1 MSTARKVRWKL
12 TALLAAVALVTTACA
27 SGGGGEQG
35 DDGDVLRYGS
45 SWKPTSLDPRQSAS
59 FDPIFLLTSYDALIH
74 READGSLA
82 PGLATEWQLSED
94 ALQLDLVLR
103 EDVTFQDGAVFNA
116 DAVVANIEDSSQD
129 GKTTAGALSIVDS
142 VEVIDDTHVS
152 LLLSSPGA
160 SLINALSGEAGMM
173 ISPDALGN
181 DDLGTAPVGAGP
193 FTLVSN
199 TQAGLTYEKWD
210 DYWDADSIAL
220 DGLDIKYLLDDPA
233 RTNALTSG
241 QVDMAVLYGTQVAEV
256 EAASK
261 SVETGNAA
269 YMFAFWLNSGAEPF
283 DDPDVRRAM
292 VHALD
297 RSAINDAVF
306 AGTCEPIVQPYS
318 SGLWSHVD
326 GLEESDAGQ
335 YDPELA
341 KQLLADAGYADGF
354 DFTLL
359 AGSSKIFGQAE
370 EVMQAQLA
378 EIGVNMSIDVREPTE
393 VVTARRKGDF
403 QASFAAIQPGRPD
416 ESQFLTDYF
425 VPGGRNNPGGFSE
438 PAIDEPLAQLR
449 LQGDQ
454 EARTEPMHEIVTTLL
469 DAGAPLQP
477 LCSQEVIFAFDP
489 KVKGVEVS
497 VNYDYEF
504 RNISLDG

>member
-27 SGGGGEQG
+27 SGGGGDGEG
-35 DDGDVLRYGS
+35 GDVLRYGS

-103 EDVTFQDGAVFNA
+103 EGVTFQDGAVFDA
-116 DAVVANIEDSSQD
+116 DAVAANIEDSSQD
-129 GKTTAGALSIVDS
+129 GKTTASTLSIVDS
-142 VEVIDDTHVS
+142 VEVVDDTHVS
-152 LLLSSPGA
+152 LHLSSPGA

-173 ISPDALGN
+173 ISPEALGN
-181 DDLGTAPVGAGP
+181 DDLGTTPVGAGP

-210 DYWDADSIAL
+210 DYWDADAIAL
-220 DGLDIKYLLDDPA
+220 DGLEIKYLLDDPA

-256 EAASK
+256 EAAGK
-261 SVETGNAA
+261 EVETGNAA

-326 GLEESDAGQ
+326 GLEESDSGK

-359 AGSSKIFGQAE
+359 AGSSKIFGQAQ

-378 EIGVNMSIDVREPTE
+378 EIGVDMSIDVREPTE

-438 PAIDEPLAQLR
+438 PAIDAPLAQLR
-449 LQGDQ
+449 LQSDR
-454 EARTEPMHEIVTTLL
+454 EARMEPMHEIVTTLL

-504 RNISLDG
+504 RNISLDD

>member
-1 MSTARKVRWKL
+1 MKKTRNVRWKL
-12 TALLAAVALVTTACA
+12 TALLAATTLVVTACA
-27 SGGGGEQG
+27 GGGEESTEGG
-35 DDGDVLRYGS
+35 DGVLRYGS

-74 READGSLA
+74 READGSSA
-82 PGLATEWQLSED
+82 PGLATEWQLSDD

-103 EDVTFQDGAVFNA
+103 EDVTFQDGEVFDA
-116 DAVVANIEDSSQD
+116 DAVAANIEDSSQE
-129 GKTTAGALSIVDS
+129 GKTTASTLSIIES
-142 VEVIDDTHVS
+142 VEVVDDTHVS
-152 LLLSSPGA
+152 LHLSSPGA

-173 ISPDALGN
+173 ISPAALGN
-181 DDLGTAPVGAGP
+181 EDLGTKPVGAGP

-210 DYWDADSIAL
+210 GYWDADSIAL
-220 DGLDIKYLLDDPA
+220 DGLEIKYLLDDPA
-233 RTNALTSG
+233 RTRALTSG
-241 QVDMAVLYGTQVAEV
+241 QVDMAVLYGTQVKEV
-256 EAASK
+256 ESAGKEVA
-261 SVETGNAA
+261 TGNAA
-269 YMFAFWLNSGAEPF
+269 YMFAFWLNAGVAPF

-292 VHALD
+292 VHAID
-297 RSAINDAVF
+297 REAINDAVF
-306 AGTCEPIVQPYS
+306 AGTCEAIVQPYS

-326 GLEESDAGQ
+326 GLEESDAGK
-335 YDPELA
+335 YDPERA
-341 KQLLADAGYADGF
+341 RELLADAGYPDGF

-359 AGSSKIFGQAE
+359 AGSSKIFGQAQ
-370 EVMQAQLA
+370 EVMQAQLQ
-378 EIGVNMSIDVREPTE
+378 EVGVNMSIDVREPTE

-416 ESQFLTDYF
+416 ESQFLTDFF

-438 PAIDEPLAQLR
+438 PAINEPLAQLR
-449 LQGDQ
+449 LESDQ
-454 EARTEPMHEIVTTLL
+454 DARQEPMHEIVTTLL

-504 RNISLDG
+504 RNISIED